1 MNWQDAFVT
10 ICADKRLKPKD
21 IAELYCQLYIHTE
34 LTGDVLDWPTVNL
47 AISKRWPKGLKRIK
61 NLAWKYLA
69 GKIYT

>member
-10 ICADKRLKPKD
+10 IYADKRLKPKD

-47 AISKRWPKGLKRIK
+47 AILNRWPKGLKRIK
-61 NLAWKYLA
+61 HLAWKC
-69 GKIYT
+69 IEREIW